1 MGKKGKSS
9 APVAAPTPQV
19 QTPDVDVAQ
28 LAAQK
33 ALDAREGAVTSV
45 NAEEDEKQNAT
56 TTLASSAKVAPA
68 QIAAAQPRPRKRA
81 MDPASAMSNM
91 NAGMNSAAILTG

>member
-45 NAEEDEKQNAT
+45 NAEEEMKQQPSS
-56 TTLASSAKVAPA
+56 TLASAAKAPA
-68 QIAAAQPRPRKRA
+68 KAAQPAARPRKRA
-81 MDPASAMSNM
+81 VDPASAMSSM
-91 NAGMNSAAILTG
+91 GAGMNSAAILTG